1 MKLETLRNIIKESF
15 GSIMREA
22 ETVTDKVEL
31 VKELEKWAD
40 EYGRIPEDSLRDVA
54 IEFDLDVDSDELI
67 SAQIAVLGKVQAERQ
82 EELTYDIKDVLDTE
96 FPGETPSFDEFYK
109 VFQGY
114 NFDNNYSLVDDKVR
128 EKFTQ
133 LTTNPNQLKMD
144 I

>member
-1 MKLETLRNIIKESF
+1 MKLEALRKIIKENLRAT
-15 GSIMREA
+15 IEEA
-22 ETVTDKVEL
+22 EATIDKKEL
-31 VKELEKWAD
+31 IKDLEKWAD
-40 EYGRIPEDSLRDVA
+40 EHGRIPEDNLRDVA
-54 IEFDLDVDSDELI
+54 VEFGLDIDSDEII
-67 SAQIAVLGKVQAERQ
+67 SAQIAVLDKVQTERQ

-96 FPGETPSFDEFYK
+96 FPGEAPSFDEFYK

-133 LTTNPNQLKMD
+133 LTTNPNQLKLD